1 MRRTQLY
8 LPDRIHQELA
18 RKASEEKRTISDLTR
33 QLLEEGLKIKK
44 TKKTVNSAS
53 FLLKLAEK
61 AERRGWS
68 GPKDL
73 SNKTDKYLYE
83 K

>member
-8 LPDRIHQELA
+8 LPERTHQELA

-33 QLLEEGLKIKK
+33 QLLEEGLKIEKAKK
-44 TKKTVNSAS
+44 TTNSAF
-53 FLLKLAEK
+53 FLLKLAEE
-61 AERRGWS
+61 AERKGWS

-73 SNKTDKYLYE
+73 SSNVDRYLYE